1 MRNDLASLPPGPRL
15 SRAAQSVIWFRSA
28 QWLLDTCQAR
38 FGDMFTLKIA
48 NEGTWVVTSD
58 PDAIKQVFTGDPRLL
73 HAGEA
78 NRVLLPVLGPN
89 SVLLLDDGAH
99 LRQRKLML
107 PSFHGERM
115 QRYGGLMSEV
125 AAQEIER
132 WPIGEPYRMR
142 PRMQAMT
149 LEIVLRAVFGVSE
162 ESPRMETLR
171 AELRHLLDI
180 VTKPLNGVVLLTLG
194 PERLARLGAFRREL
208 ERVNRPIY
216 EEIADRRHAGDLA
229 SRDDIMSLLLQA
241 THEDGAPMSD
251 EELRDELVTLLVAGH
266 ETTANALAWAVER
279 LCRHPA
285 KLARLTEEVRAG
297 EDAYLKAVV
306 QETLRLRPVISIV
319 LRRLVE
325 PMEIGG
331 RLLPAGVSIVPSIH
345 LVHRRG
351 DIYPQPHEF
360 LPERFLESEGGRPAG
375 TYTWIPFGGGV
386 RRCLGAAFAQFEM
399 EVVLRELVL
408 RRTLTP
414 SRPASE
420 RVYRRAIT
428 ETPRHDA
435 EVLVGR
441 CPAAASGGVLANSGD
456 AARARVP
463 AREGGEGDGG
473 AGEGGDGRVR
483 EGGEGDGRASD
494 GRASDGRAGEG
505 GEGAPDVEVALT

>member
-1 MRNDLASLPPGPRL
+1 MRNALAELPPGPRL
-15 SRAAQSVIWFRSA
+15 PTAVQSVIWFRRA

-48 NEGTWVVTSD
+48 NEGTWVVTSN
-58 PDAIKQVFTGDPRLL
+58 PEVVKQVFTGDPRLL

-78 NRVLLPVLGPN
+78 NRILLPVLGPN
-89 SVLLLDDGAH
+89 SVLLLDDGPH

-107 PSFHGERM
+107 PAFHGERM
-115 QRYGGLMSEV
+115 QRYGNLMSQI
-125 AAQEIER
+125 AAEEIER
-132 WPIGEPYRMR
+132 WPIGEPYPLR

-149 LEIVLRAVFGVSE
+149 LEIILRAVFGVAE
-162 ESPRMETLR
+162 GPRLEHLR
-171 AELRHLLDI
+171 VELRRLLDI
-180 VTKPLNGVVLLTLG
+180 ATNPLNGAILMALG
-194 PERLARLGAFRREL
+194 PERIGRVPSFRRDL

-216 EEIADRRHAGDLA
+216 EEIADRREAGDLA
-229 SRDDIMSLLLQA
+229 EREDIMSLLLQA
-241 THEDGAPMSD
+241 THEDGSPMSD

-266 ETTANALAWAVER
+266 ETTANALSWAVER
-279 LCRHPA
+279 LCRHPE
-285 KLARLTEEVRAG
+285 KLQRLTDEVRGG
-297 EDAYLKAVV
+297 ESAYLEAVV

-331 RLLPAGVSIVPSIH
+331 RMLPAGVSIVPSIH
-345 LVHRRG
+345 LVHRRA

-360 LPERFLESEGGRPAG
+360 QPERFLEEEGGRPGGRAIN

-399 EVVLRELVL
+399 ETVLRELVL

-414 SRPASE
+414 SRPESE

-435 EVLVGR
+435 EVLVGH
-441 CPAAASGGVLANSGD
+441 PAAATT
-456 AARARVP
+456 AAP
-463 AREGGEGDGG
+463 QPE
-473 AGEGGDGRVR
+473 
-483 EGGEGDGRASD
+483 
-494 GRASDGRAGEG
+494 
-505 GEGAPDVEVALT
+505 VEVALA

>member
-1 MRNDLASLPPGPRL
+1 MQNVETSLPPGPRL
-15 SRAAQSVIWFRSA
+15 PRAVQSVIWFRRA

-48 NEGTWVVTSD
+48 GEGTWVVTSD
-58 PDAIKQVFTGDPRLL
+58 PEAIKQVFTGDPRLL

-78 NRVLLPVLGPN
+78 NRILLPVLGPN

-107 PSFHGERM
+107 PAFHGERM
-115 QRYGGLMSEV
+115 QRYGELMSAV

-132 WPIGEPYRMR
+132 WPLGEPYRLR

-162 ESPRMETLR
+162 GSRMETLR
-171 AELRHLLDI
+171 RELRHLLDI

-194 PERLARLGAFRREL
+194 PERLGRLGAFRREL

-216 EEIADRRHAGDLA
+216 EEIADRRKAGDLA
-229 SRDDIMSLLLQA
+229 QRDDIMSLLLCA
-241 THEDGAPMSD
+241 THEDGSPMSD

-279 LCRHPA
+279 LCRHPE
-285 KLARLTEEVRAG
+285 KLARLTEELRAG
-297 EDAYLKAVV
+297 QESYLKAVI

-319 LRRLVE
+319 LRRLTE

-345 LVHRRG
+345 LVHRRA

-360 LPERFLESEGGRPAG
+360 RPERFLENEDGRPGGRALN

-399 EVVLRELVL
+399 EAVLRELVL

-414 SRPASE
+414 SRPQSE

-435 EVLVGR
+435 EVVMRGPAAR
-441 CPAAASGGVLANSGD
+441 CPAGAPVES
-456 AARARVP
+456 RAEAEVVP
-463 AREGGEGDGG
+463 A
-473 AGEGGDGRVR
+473 
-483 EGGEGDGRASD
+483 
-494 GRASDGRAGEG
+494 
-505 GEGAPDVEVALT
+505 